1 LLKLD
6 PVALTDVGR
15 RRDHNEDYLGDFLI
29 NGQPPYNSVAVGER
43 GYLFA
48 VADGMGGHAAGE
60 VASEMAINALFEE
73 YYNFPTSGN
82 AAEDLL
88 RSISMANQKVHIAGI
103 TGGKGQMGT
112 TLTLA
117 LILGNRMVVG
127 NVGDSRTYLI
137 RNGEARRISKDHSMV
152 QEQVDLGVLTEEQ
165 AEKSLM
171 RNVITRAIGHRE
183 QVEPDFFEEELQK
196 GDVVMLCSDGLHG
209 QVNEATIANVV
220 SAAIQGG
227 TGLGNAAETLVAM
240 ANELGGPDNI
250 SVILVGIAELGEKQ
264 PVILNGAFKDNLSQM
279 ITVPLQAVNNLEQTT
294 LNAIKLEN
302 SRGNT
307 ANQTAV
313 KKVSEEAVTKLHTP
327 IPEEVAQATKPLPV
341 SQNEQERSLIAPFL
355 VILVVLVIVVG
366 IVFVVSN
373 PFNSTVPALTPSV
386 GTTPTTLPTPTI
398 TPNLTPSLNSTP
410 IPTVTPAP
418 SVTTSP
424 SGFSFPPN
432 SP

>member
-6 PVALTDVGR
+6 PIALTDVGR

-29 NGQPPYNSVAVGER
+29 SAKPPYDAVAVGER

-48 VADGMGGHAAGE
+48 VADGMGGHASGE
-60 VASEMAINALFEE
+60 VASELAINTLFAE
-73 YYNFPTSGN
+73 YYNSPSSGN
-82 AAEDLL
+82 LVEDLF
-88 RSISMANQKVHIAGI
+88 RAIITANYQVHIAGI

-117 LILGNRMVVG
+117 LVLGNRMLVG

-137 RNGEARRISKDHSMV
+137 RDGDARRVSKDHSMV

-183 QVEPDFFEEELQK
+183 EVEPDFFEEELQK
-196 GDVVMLCSDGLHG
+196 GDVILLCSDGLHG

-220 SAAIQGG
+220 SAAIQNGS
-227 TGLGNAAETLVAM
+227 GLKSAAETLVAM

-250 SVILVGIAELGEKQ
+250 SVILIGIAEVGEEK
-264 PVILNGAFKDNLSQM
+264 PAILNGVAANLAETV
-279 ITVPLQAVNNLEQTT
+279 TVPLKSMSSLEQAT
-294 LNAIKLEN
+294 LGAIDLKN
-302 SRGNT
+302 GGGT
-307 ANQTAV
+307 ATQTAV
-313 KKVSEEAVTKLHTP
+313 KVSEEAATKLHP
-327 IPEEVAQATKPLPV
+327 SVPEDYTQATKPLTAK
-341 SQNEQERSLIAPFL
+341 SEQERSLFAPFL
-355 VILVVLVIVVG
+355 VILIVLVVVLG
-366 IVFVVSN
+366 IVFVVLN
-373 PFNSTVPALTPSV
+373 PFSGTSPTVTPTV
-386 GTTPTTLPTPTI
+386 VTTPTALPTPTI
-398 TPNLTPSLNSTP
+398 TPNLTPSPNTTP

-418 SVTTSP
+418 SLTASP
-424 SGFSFPPN
+424 SGFILQPN